1 MKIHW
6 LKFDLIIFHFFLYFW
21 GNSFLDFWPGRGEAW
36 FRKTG
41 QWTEGKM
48 WSNRETCTGTENG
61 GREKT
66 HRGNAVLEE
75 NKPAAEGMTVRLH
88 YTLKHNNW

>member
-1 MKIHW
+1 
-6 LKFDLIIFHFFLYFW
+6 
-21 GNSFLDFWPGRGEAW
+21 
-36 FRKTG
+36 
-41 QWTEGKM
+41 M

-75 NKPAAEGMTVRLH
+75 NKPAAEGMAVRLH
-88 YTLKHNNW
+88 YTLKHSNW